1 MLGDVL
7 HTAADAGRVHR
18 EGACESRELQSRPE
32 CAAATAHRGGRRMV
46 WPGVSAQLRSPYTAR
61 GAHAAPA
68 RLKVSWPSGVVT
80 VVEDANLLASHVNS
94 MSRPLR
100 CWEEGPP
107 RATRAATTR
116 ATPTGDHKGDPK
128 A

>member
-1 MLGDVL
+1 MNSVSHDTDWLGQRDDRLVFGL
-7 HTAADAGRVHR
+7 
-18 EGACESRELQSRPE
+18 
-32 CAAATAHRGGRRMV
+32 
-46 WPGVSAQLRSPYTAR
+46 